1 MSNFHIRRLVAA
13 DANAYRAL
21 MLDAYAT
28 HRIEFIS
35 TRAEREGQPIAWW
48 AERIG
53 DAHSSK
59 CAFGAYIDSVLIGTV
74 ALEFETREKTRHK
87 ATLIGMYVSER
98 ARGGGV
104 GRQLVEAAQA
114 AARAREGVHLVQL
127 TVTEG
132 NTAALKLYER
142 CGFVAFGSEPRA
154 IFAEGQFRGK
164 VHMWC
169 DLRAGELYL
178 KRTVSEDVLI
188 VSFKE
193 L

>member
-1 MSNFHIRRLVAA
+1 
-13 DANAYRAL
+13 

-35 TRAEREGQPIAWW
+35 TRAEREGHPIAWW
-48 AERIG
+48 ENRIG
-53 DAHSSK
+53 DAQSATT
-59 CAFGAYIDSVLIGTV
+59 AFGAFDADSLVGTA

-114 AARAREGVHLVQL
+114 AARTREGVHLVKL

-142 CGFVAFGSEPRA
+142 CGFVAFGIEPRA

-169 DLRAGELYL
+169 DLRA
-178 KRTVSEDVLI
+178 SEKCL
-188 VSFKE
+188 
-193 L
+193 